1 MCRSILSLS
10 KTAHQMWRDHPFSKR
25 NRTTERTLGVEGG
38 GDRDWGRGGERVGQ
52 NLKQEWG

>member
-1 MCRSILSLS
+1 
-10 KTAHQMWRDHPFSKR
+10 MWRDHPFSKR